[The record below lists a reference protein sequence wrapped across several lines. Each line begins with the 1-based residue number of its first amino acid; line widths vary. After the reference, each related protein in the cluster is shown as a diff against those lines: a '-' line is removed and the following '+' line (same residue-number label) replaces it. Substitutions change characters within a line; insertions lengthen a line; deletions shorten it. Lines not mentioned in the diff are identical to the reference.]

1 MDKCGSDGSSRESKV
16 NPKCCK
22 QECVTMA
29 RTMTKK
35 QRVLN
40 YLSSGRNLTG
50 SQMTRKFGVANPRAT
65 ISDIREQVERYG
77 NWAVINNGSY
87 GGETQYALKRVVLT
101 DPRLDANDLA
111 ELF

>member
-1 MDKCGSDGSSRESKV
+1 
-16 NPKCCK
+16 
-22 QECVTMA
+22 
-29 RTMTKK
+29 MTKK

-77 NWAVINNGSY
+77 NY